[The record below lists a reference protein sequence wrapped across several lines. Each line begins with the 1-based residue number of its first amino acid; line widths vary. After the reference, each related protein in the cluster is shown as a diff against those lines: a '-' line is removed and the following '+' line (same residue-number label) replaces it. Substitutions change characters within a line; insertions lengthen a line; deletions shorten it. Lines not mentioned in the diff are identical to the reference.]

1 MKNSFIYPIVFMM
14 VVTVVFIAILASF
27 NFKMADTIAFNQESE
42 LRQKIL
48 YIFDILPENDD
59 PQEIKNIFD
68 ERVSQQNVNNTDVY
82 VLTEG
87 GNEVAYAVPVD
98 GPGLW
103 GKITGYVG
111 LNKDYTKIIGIEFVT
126 QSETPGLG
134 GRIAENSYKEQYR
147 NIDIQGI
154 SNGSYLD
161 GVDAIAGATQTS
173 AAVVRL
179 VNEGLELFLL
189 QGVK

>member
-1 MKNSFIYPIVFMM
+1 MKNSFMYPIVFMM

-27 NFKMADTIAFNQESE
+27 NFMMADTIAFNQESE

-59 PQEIKNIFD
+59 PQEIKSIFD
-68 ERVSQQNVNNTDVY
+68 EMVARKNVNNTDVY

-161 GVDAIAGATQTS
+161 VVDAIAGATQTS
-173 AAVVRL
+173 AAVVKL
-179 VNEGLELFLL
+179 VNEGLELFLE

>member
-1 MKNSFIYPIVFMM
+1 MKNSFIYPIAFMM

-27 NFKMADTIAFNQESE
+27 NFMMADTIAFNQESE

-59 PQEIKNIFD
+59 PQEIKSIFD
-68 ERVSQQNVNNTDVY
+68 ERVARKNINNTDVY

-87 GNEVAYAVPVD
+87 VNEVAYAVPVD

-154 SNGSYLD
+154 SNGNYLD

-173 AAVVRL
+173 AAVVKL
-179 VNEGLELFLL
+179 VNEGLELFLE

>member
-1 MKNSFIYPIVFMM
+1 MKNSFIYPIAFMM

-27 NFKMADTIAFNQESE
+27 NFMMADTIAFNQESE

-59 PQEIKNIFD
+59 PQEIKRIFD
-68 ERVSQQNVNNTDVY
+68 ERVARKNINNTDVY

-87 GNEVAYAVPVD
+87 VNEVAYAVPVD

-111 LNKDYTKIIGIEFVT
+111 LNKGYTKIIGIEFVT

-173 AAVVRL
+173 AAVVKL
-179 VNEGLELFLL
+179 VNEGLELFLE

>member
-27 NFKMADTIAFNQESE
+27 NFMMADTIAFNQQSE

-48 YIFDILPENDD
+48 YIFDILPEDDD
-59 PQEIKNIFD
+59 PQEIKSIFD
-68 ERVSQQNVNNTDVY
+68 ERVSQKNVNNTDVY

-87 GNEVAYAVPVD
+87 GSEVAYAVPVD

-173 AAVVRL
+173 AAVVKL
-179 VNEGLELFLL
+179 VSEGLELFLE

>member
-27 NFKMADTIAFNQESE
+27 NFMMADTIAFNQQSE

-59 PQEIKNIFD
+59 PQEIKSIFD
-68 ERVSQQNVNNTDVY
+68 ERVSRKNVNNTDVY

-87 GNEVAYAVPVD
+87 GSEVAYAVPVD

-173 AAVVRL
+173 AAVVKL
-179 VNEGLELFLL
+179 VNEGLELFLE

>member
-27 NFKMADTIAFNQESE
+27 NFMMADTIAFNQESE

-59 PQEIKNIFD
+59 PQEIKSIFD
-68 ERVSQQNVNNTDVY
+68 ERVAHKNINNTDVY

-87 GNEVAYAVPVD
+87 VNEVAYAVPVD

-111 LNKDYTKIIGIEFVT
+111 LNKGYTKIIGIEFVT

>member
-27 NFKMADTIAFNQESE
+27 NFMMADTIAFNQESE

>member
-1 MKNSFIYPIVFMM
+1 MKNSFIYPIVFMI

-27 NFKMADTIAFNQESE
+27 NFMMADTIAFNQESE

-59 PQEIKNIFD
+59 PQEVKSIFD
-68 ERVSQQNVNNTDVY
+68 ERVARKNVNNTDVY

-173 AAVVRL
+173 AAVVKL
-179 VNEGLELFLL
+179 VNEGLELFLE

>member
-14 VVTVVFIAILASF
+14 VVTVVFIAILSSF
-27 NFKMADTIAFNQESE
+27 NFMMADTIAFNQESE

-48 YIFDILPENDD
+48 YIFDLLPENDD
-59 PQEIKNIFD
+59 PQEIKSIFD
-68 ERVSQQNVNNTDVY
+68 ERVARKNINNTDAY
-82 VLTEG
+82 VLTDD

-134 GRIAENSYKEQYR
+134 GRIAENPYKEQYR

-173 AAVVRL
+173 AAVVKL
-179 VNEGLELFLL
+179 VNEGLELFLE